1 MRRTPDAQHRCTA
14 ARALFA
20 GAAILAGVAAPAFSP
35 ATAQEAHEDT
45 AMAIPR
51 LVPPRGSAVPLP
63 RPLPASVARLI
74 AQAFRDPAAPLIE
87 LADSPLLGH
96 IQADRLLAPAARP
109 PAEDLRHWLAR
120 YADLP
125 DAPLVYAALAARLP
139 RGGIRPEPPTA
150 PTLTPA
156 FTPTFTPA
164 FKPAPAGDDVEVDDR
179 ILPRNPALDRT
190 VRDAARA
197 GQFDRA
203 LRIVARTPGLSPAY
217 GAMLRAEIARAMFS
231 QGNDLQ
237 ALATA
242 EAAHHQAHGAVG
254 LAPWVGGLA
263 AWRLGRY
270 ELAHTWFEAAWRAS
284 LITPGQRAGAAY
296 WAARATLV
304 TRGDHGPWMRRAAQD
319 PRTFYGLLARRALG
333 EPLRPTPAFDRNT
346 LAEADID
353 AVAATA
359 RGWRAFALLQVGQ
372 PHRAAA
378 ELRMLFTETR
388 DQPGFARSILL
399 VARAAPLSDL
409 AGQLDAL
416 LQPFAARL
424 PAATLRPTG
433 GFRLD
438 PALVHALARL
448 ESNFDAEAISPSG
461 ARGLLQ
467 LMPVTAK
474 FVMGAAPELHDPAT
488 NLDVGQRYLL
498 HLTTLE
504 AVGSDLIRLLASY
517 NAGPGNFARWLDLM
531 HPENDPLL
539 FIEALPGDQAR
550 AYVPRALAYTW
561 LYAAQL
567 GLPSPSLDDL
577 ASGLWP
583 RVQIRPTRRDS
594 TPRLH

>member
-1 MRRTPDAQHRCTA
+1 M
-14 ARALFA
+14 
-20 GAAILAGVAAPAFSP
+20 
-35 ATAQEAHEDT
+35 
-45 AMAIPR
+45 
-51 LVPPRGSAVPLP
+51 
-63 RPLPASVARLI
+63 I
-74 AQAFRDPAAPLIE
+74 AQAFKDPAFPLTDLI
-87 LADSPLLGH
+87 DSPLLGH
-96 IQADRLLAPAARP
+96 IQADRLLAANVRP
-109 PAEDLRHWLAR
+109 PVEELRQWLAR
-120 YADLP
+120 HADLP
-125 DAPLVYAALAARLP
+125 DAPLVYAALAGRVP
-139 RGGIRPEPPTA
+139 RGTDRPVSP
-150 PTLTPA
+150 
-156 FTPTFTPA
+156 
-164 FKPAPAGDDVEVDDR
+164 PAPAFVAAPSGDDVEVDER
-179 ILPRNPALDRT
+179 MLPRSPALDRT

-197 GQFDRA
+197 GQFERA
-203 LRIVARTPGLSPAY
+203 LRLVARSPGLSPAY

-231 QGNDLQ
+231 QGDDLQ
-237 ALATA
+237 ALAVA
-242 EAAHHQAHGAVG
+242 EAANHQAHGAVG
-254 LAPWVGGLA
+254 LAPWVAGLA

-270 ELAHTWFEAAWRAS
+270 ELAHTWFEAAWRAL

-333 EPLRPTPAFDRNT
+333 EPTRSTPAFDRNT

-353 AVAATA
+353 AVAGTA

-372 PHRAAA
+372 PLRAAA

-399 VARAAPLSDL
+399 VARAAPLPDL

-416 LQPFAARL
+416 LQPFAVRL
-424 PAATLRPTG
+424 PPATLRPTG

-438 PALVHALARL
+438 PALVYALARL
-448 ESNFDAEAISPSG
+448 ESNFDAEAVSPSG

-474 FVMGAAPELHDPAT
+474 FVMGAAPQLEDPGT
-488 NLDVGQRYLL
+488 NLNVGQRYLL

-517 NAGPGNFARWLDLM
+517 NAGPGNLARWLGLM

-561 LYAAQL
+561 LYAAQF
-567 GLPSPSLDDL
+567 GLPSPSLDEL
-577 ASGLWP
+577 SAGLWP
-583 RVQIRPTRRDS
+583 RVQVRPVRREA
-594 TPRLH
+594 TVRLH